1 MAVLARG
8 SVTDRPW
15 GLTFGALGVRGLTG
29 ELAVVVD
36 GKAYRVAFNQGII
49 FGATSPLA
57 SDAAVRV
64 AMTSNLITSTQVA
77 DITRR
82 MAAAPDR
89 DEVDLLAE
97 LARLGPDQAARLR
110 RRLVANRA
118 ARAFSLDRGD
128 FVVEDSFTIGYLPG
142 NELDVRSVA
151 YLGAKNNFNED
162 RMGTELGALGGWF
175 QLKQE
180 AVEDLP
186 QFGFTETEK
195 PILQNLLEG
204 ADLVDMEQAHQSL
217 GARAVRAVTYALVSC
232 GACEIRPS
240 NRATRSAAPR
250 PPGQSAPATRPAG
263 QPAPAAR
270 PQQAARPAAPA
281 STPGSGPVRA
291 PAAPG
296 SSPGSGGVRA
306 PVSATATA
314 ASNQASGAYRM
325 PTPAPA
331 QPSSPPDHAPR
342 TPMST
347 AEQRPVRSPVAS
359 QPRRAKRNTA
369 AIEEIDQL
377 LASKVPLLDSGADH
391 FALLGLTSTASPDEI
406 QKAYFMLARKLHPDR
421 LSAIGVVDEA
431 RHAQRLMAEINAA
444 FAILNDSAKR
454 AEYISILQR
463 GGARAIKAQEAQAD
477 EMAMR
482 IMRAEE
488 VFRQGEM
495 AMRRD
500 QVGPALQAFQQAVE
514 LQPNEPEYQALLAWA
529 QFAAAPD
536 KNAVANNA
544 RKALQRAMELND
556 RSPTARFYLGRV
568 ERMVGREREALQH
581 FQEVLRIK
589 PNHAEAAS
597 EVRLLEQRLKGK
609 R

>member
-29 ELAVVVD
+29 ELAVVAD
-36 GKAYRVAFNQGII
+36 GKTYRVAFNQGII

-57 SDAAVRV
+57 SDAAVRI
-64 AMTSNLITSTQVA
+64 ALTSNLITSTQVA

-89 DEVDLLAE
+89 DEVDILAE

-128 FVVEDSFTIGYLPG
+128 FSVEDAFTIGYLPG

-162 RMGTELGALGGWF
+162 RMAAELGALGGWF

-186 QFGFTETEK
+186 QFGFTEIEK
-195 PILQNLLEG
+195 PILQSLLQG
-204 ADLVDMEQAHQSL
+204 ADLADMEQAHQSL
-217 GARAVRAVTYALVSC
+217 GARTVRAVTYALVSC
-232 GACEIRPS
+232 AACEIRP
-240 NRATRSAAPR
+240 ATRGARPASAAQR
-250 PPGQSAPATRPAG
+250 PPGQAAPASRPPG

-270 PQQAARPAAPA
+270 PQTAPVPRAANPAPTPTAPVPRAANPAPTPTASAPA
-281 STPGSGPVRA
+281 PP
-291 PAAPG
+291 
-296 SSPGSGGVRA
+296 
-306 PVSATATA
+306 
-314 ASNQASGAYRM
+314 
-325 PTPAPA
+325 PT
-331 QPSSPPDHAPR
+331 QPL
-342 TPMST
+342 MSMT
-347 AEQRPVRSPVAS
+347 AEQRPIRSPVATP
-359 QPRRAKRNTA
+359 PRRGKRNTA
-369 AIEEIDQL
+369 AALEIEEL
-377 LASKVPLLDSGADH
+377 LASKVPLLDRGADH
-391 FALLGLTSTASPDEI
+391 FTLLGLTTSATPDEI
-406 QKAYFMLARKLHPDR
+406 RSTYFQLARKLHPDR

-431 RHAQRLMAEINAA
+431 RNAQRLMAEINAA
-444 FAILNDSAKR
+444 FALLSDNAKR

-463 GGARAIKAQEAQAD
+463 GGASAIKAQEAQAD

-488 VFRQGEM
+488 AFRQGEM
-495 AMRRD
+495 ALRRD
-500 QVGPALQAFQQAVE
+500 AIGPALQAFQQAVE
-514 LQPNEPEYQALLAWA
+514 LQPNEPEYHALLAWA

-544 RKALQRAMELND
+544 RKALQRAMEMND

-568 ERMVGREREALQH
+568 ERMIGREREALQH
-581 FQEVLRIK
+581 FQAVLAIK